1 MGAANDVATCG
12 SARLPM
18 ERTVVGMKGCFVS
31 VSVGRADTKGDAGA
45 REQAV
50 VLRKLGGILSCLP

>member
-1 MGAANDVATCG
+1 MGT
-12 SARLPM
+12 R
-18 ERTVVGMKGCFVS
+18 GCFAS

-50 VLRKLGGILSCLP
+50 LFRKLKGILSCLS